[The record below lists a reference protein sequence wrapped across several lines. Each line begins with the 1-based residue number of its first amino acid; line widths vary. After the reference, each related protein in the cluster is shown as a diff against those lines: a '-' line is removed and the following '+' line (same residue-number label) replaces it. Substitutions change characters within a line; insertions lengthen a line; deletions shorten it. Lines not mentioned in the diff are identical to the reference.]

1 MGSIECDDPEAPD
14 PEAVETDPTGRYIRY
29 NDVLGR
35 GAFKTV
41 YRGFDEI
48 DGIEVAWSQIELD
61 CVLQKP
67 QDIERLQSE
76 VHLLKSLKHKNII
89 KFYNSWVDEKNNNIN
104 IITEL
109 FTSGSLRQYSKK
121 HKKVDMKAVKG
132 WARQILMGLDYL
144 HSHSPPIIHR
154 DLKCDNIFIN
164 GNHGEVRI
172 GDLGLATELLEK
184 RAQTVVGTPAFM
196 APELY
201 DEDYDE
207 LVDVYSF
214 GMCMLEMV
222 TFELPYSECQNPA
235 QIFKKVMDGV
245 RPAAL
250 SKVKDPEVKRFIE
263 KCLVAAEERLSAKEL
278 LKDPF
283 LQVEIGLCDY
293 PFSCLSL
300 KCDVKNLICIQAL

>member
-1 MGSIECDDPEAPD
+1 MGSIEGGGDPEPPD

-29 NDVLGR
+29 NNVLGR

-48 DGIEVAWSQIELD
+48 DGIEVAWSQIELE

-67 QDIERLQSE
+67 QDIERLHSE
-76 VHLLKSLKHKNII
+76 VNFLKSLKHKNII
-89 KFYNSWVDEKNNNIN
+89 KFYSSWIDERNKIIH

-109 FTSGSLRQYSKK
+109 FTSGTLRQYSKK

-172 GDLGLATELLEK
+172 GDLGLATVLRET
-184 RAQTVVGTPAFM
+184 RARTAVGTPAFM

-201 DEDYDE
+201 DEDYNE
-207 LVDVYSF
+207 LVDIYSF

-222 TFELPYSECQNPA
+222 TFELPYSECTNPA
-235 QIFKKVMDGV
+235 QIYKKVIGGV
-245 RPAAL
+245 KPAAL
-250 SKVKDPEVKRFIE
+250 SMVKDPELKRFIE
-263 KCLVAAEERLSAKEL
+263 MCLVPAEERVPAKEL

-283 LQVEIGLCDY
+283 LLGSGILCND
-293 PFSCLSL
+293 FQTAVGITHDTS
-300 KCDVKNLICIQAL
+300 